1 MRPLYTF
8 QVGQKKITSECDFS
22 IEKGKNILMLSNTFK
37 SDEFQIAGEFLA
49 AASTNYQHN
58 PNDQIIF
65 GIRVIGTRFTF
76 YKAHFPKEYLYNL
89 NETIPDI
96 KSIIYRNGKGYN
108 FTSWEDRKF
117 ILNMLSY
124 LKQTF
129 FDP

>member
-1 MRPLYTF
+1 M
-8 QVGQKKITSECDFS
+8 
-22 IEKGKNILMLSNTFK
+22 
-37 SDEFQIAGEFLA
+37 AGEFLA
-49 AASTNYQHN
+49 AASINYQHN

-65 GIRVIGTRFTF
+65 GIRVIGTRF
-76 YKAHFPKEYLYNL
+76 KAHFPKEYL

-129 FDP
+129 